1 MNKLWY
7 NNGGENMNILKKENW
22 WIWLILFLFS
32 GGASTIVL
40 GALLNLFNKNE
51 WYAKIS
57 YWFIGFILI
66 IPFSIMIAVLNLQI
80 TSKTA
85 AKLDVKG
92 SEYYLSP
99 YIWII
104 LLIIPIIGWLI
115 FILLVLYLNIN
126 ILVNLSKGKGE
137 KYIN

>member
-1 MNKLWY
+1 
-7 NNGGENMNILKKENW
+7 MNILKKENW
-22 WIWLILFLFS
+22 WIWLLLFLFS

-40 GALLNLFNKNE
+40 GALLNLYNKNE
-51 WYAKIS
+51 WYAKLKFWIT
-57 YWFIGFILI
+57 GLILI
-66 IPFSIMIAVLNLQI
+66 IPFSIMVTVFNLEI

-85 AKLDVKG
+85 AKLEVKG

-104 LLIIPIIGWLI
+104 LLIIPIIGWILFVLLI
-115 FILLVLYLNIN
+115 LYLNIN
-126 ILVNLSKGKGE
+126 ILINLYKGKAE